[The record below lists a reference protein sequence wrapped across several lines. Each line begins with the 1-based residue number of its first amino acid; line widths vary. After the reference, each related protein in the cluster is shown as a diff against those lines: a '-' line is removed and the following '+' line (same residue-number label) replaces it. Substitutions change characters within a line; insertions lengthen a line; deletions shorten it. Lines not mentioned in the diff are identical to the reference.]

1 MTGENIAAN
10 ILEERKRGDDCLAAA
25 AVLIENEFHNDAI
38 SRCYYGALHYVRA
51 LLLTKGI
58 EPKSHHGAL
67 QLLGL
72 NFIKDGPLDSSVSG
86 DFAQLASFREISD
99 YNSSTSFTEAQ
110 ARAELERANRIVK
123 AITSLLPARS

>member
-25 AVLIENEFHNDAI
+25 EILIGHGLFNDAV

-51 LLLTKGI
+51 LLLTKGL
-58 EPKSHHGAL
+58 EPKSHHGAI

-72 NFIKDGPLDSSVSG
+72 HFIKDGPLDASVSG
-86 DFAQLASFREISD
+86 EFAQLASFREISD
-99 YNSSTSFTEAQ
+99 YNASANFTEAQ
-110 ARAELERANRIVK
+110 ARDELDRARRVMNSVS
-123 AITSLLPARS
+123 SLLI

>member
-10 ILEERKRGDDCLAAA
+10 ILEERKRGDDSLAAA
-25 AVLIENEFHNDAI
+25 EILIGHGFQNDAV

-51 LLLTKGI
+51 LLLTKGF

-72 NFIKDGPLDSSVSG
+72 HFIKDGPLDASLAG

-99 YNSSTSFTEAQ
+99 YNSSASFTEEQ
-110 ARAELERANRIVK
+110 AKDELDRARRIISAVS
-123 AITSLLPARS
+123 SLLT